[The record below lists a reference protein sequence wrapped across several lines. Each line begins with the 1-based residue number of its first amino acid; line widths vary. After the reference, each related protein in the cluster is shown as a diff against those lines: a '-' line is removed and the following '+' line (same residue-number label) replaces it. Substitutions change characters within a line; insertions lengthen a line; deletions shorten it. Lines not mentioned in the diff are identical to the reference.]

1 GHARERQGPPARRAA
16 RQRGHH
22 PRRGAR
28 RRNDHARRGRAG
40 EGEGGPDERGRA
52 LPRRDRNEGSPDA
65 LSEVHGRRRRGFH
78 GVPAVRPRAERR
90 LQEVRAIAAGR
101 VAVLPVLHDEHE
113 RQAHQETAARPAQDA
128 RAASEQRGRVQEHQS
143 LRTFYE
149 LLSVPRDASTDD
161 IKKAFR
167 REIARYHPDKV
178 QHLGQEFQDLAAGI
192 AADLTEAYR
201 ILMDPTLRAKY
212 DEDLVSG
219 GPGIATSP
227 PPGPSARPEPS
238 APHVATSA
246 ATAPPPPPRQ
256 APGAGIDF
264 VRKASLSRLRDA
276 IGQVLAG
283 SETLAV

>member
-1 GHARERQGPPARRAA
+1 M
-16 RQRGHH
+16 
-22 PRRGAR
+22 
-28 RRNDHARRGRAG
+28 
-40 EGEGGPDERGRA
+40 
-52 LPRRDRNEGSPDA
+52 
-65 LSEVHGRRRRGFH
+65 
-78 GVPAVRPRAERR
+78 
-90 LQEVRAIAAGR
+90 
-101 VAVLPVLHDEHE
+101 
-113 RQAHQETAARPAQDA
+113 
-128 RAASEQRGRVQEHQS
+128 
-143 LRTFYE
+143 RTFYE

-178 QHLGQEFQDLAAGI
+178 QHLGQEFQDMAAGI

-212 DEDLVSG
+212 DEDLARG
-219 GPGIATSP
+219 GPRIATSP

-238 APHVATSA
+238 APHAATSA

-283 SETLAV
+283 SETLAVAGFDLAFASNPRRGLFKKTEEKVRVLAKFVPQVDGEAVAAVWAPAAKAQAADAVLCVLLVGPGMAPPRDLASAVSEQRRKGRTAGPVLVPVDVRDWDALFPPDTPAPVRAVIQRLKEEKH